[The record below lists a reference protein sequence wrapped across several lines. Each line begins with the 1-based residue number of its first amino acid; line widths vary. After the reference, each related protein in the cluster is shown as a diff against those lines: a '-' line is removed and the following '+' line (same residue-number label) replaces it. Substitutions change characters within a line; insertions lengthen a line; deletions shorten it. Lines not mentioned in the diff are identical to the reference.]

1 MLKLPLGLFGPWM
14 RSKLCE
20 SDTTNSVGASL
31 RGHPTCVAILISPEE
46 PNANSST
53 CLNSACTR
61 ESVSMRKLLR
71 LSALLTALLFVSG
84 FAECYKPVTK
94 NQLPSRIKTVA
105 VPAFQMESQA
115 LRYKVESRFTDSVMR
130 ELVHRGRGLRV
141 QGQREGADAVIEG
154 VIRSF
159 NFGGVLLDDKGR
171 ARIFEVTIVAAVTVR
186 DQTENRVLYDNQ
198 NFVFRG
204 EYEFASDPRSFFN
217 EEDPAILRMS
227 RSFAE
232 SIVSTLI
239 NAVEVEKK

>member
-1 MLKLPLGLFGPWM
+1 VK
-14 RSKLCE
+14 KE
-20 SDTTNSVGASL
+20 SLLMGKVL
-31 RGHPTCVAILISPEE
+31 RV
-46 PNANSST
+46 
-53 CLNSACTR
+53 
-61 ESVSMRKLLR
+61 
-71 LSALLTALLFVSG
+71 LSFTLMLLFVCG

-94 NQLPSRIKTVA
+94 NQLPSRIQTVA
-105 VPAFQMESQA
+105 VPAFQMESNA
-115 LRYKVESRFTDSVMR
+115 LRYKIESRFTDAVMR

-171 ARIFEVTIVAAVTVR
+171 ARIFEVTITAAVTVR

-204 EYEFASDPRSFFN
+204 EYEFANDPRNFFN
-217 EEDPAILRMS
+217 EEDPAVLRMA

-239 NAVEVEKK
+239 NAVEIEKK